1 VLWMTIAAAG
11 IAFHAPVAWSIPG
24 LIAPRNSTGQIG
36 GIMNLFGNLASAAA
50 PIATGFIVARTG
62 SFSTAIV
69 TAAVILIVGVLAYV
83 FVLGRIEKIAEPA

>member
-36 GIMNLFGNLASAAA
+36 GIMNLFGNLSSAAA

-83 FVLGRIEKIAEPA
+83 FVLGRIEKIGEPA